1 MHTNTIIYLFLLL
14 FDIILCSS
22 IIICCYGNSYDV
34 TMRGLW
40 MPQTG
45 RKGTWLWERKKTTY
59 KQLLSRR
66 RSRNGKHQK
75 GKDKYLDGTDAT
87 TDRRRI

>member
-1 MHTNTIIYLFLLL
+1 
-14 FDIILCSS
+14 
-22 IIICCYGNSYDV
+22 
-34 TMRGLW
+34 

-87 TDRRRI
+87 TDRSRI